1 MAKVWLIC
9 GVICSGK
16 STLAREIAARE
27 GAVILSCDEL
37 TKALGDDL
45 GSLHDTI
52 AARAQVYLRKK
63 TVELVHVG
71 VSVILD
77 WGFWRAADRA
87 AMSEYLGEKGIEYE
101 WRYMDVSPGQLR
113 RNIER
118 RNAHPGA
125 SDYFVDDGLL
135 QKCLSIFEP
144 PTDEELTETL
154 RCGRLITR

>member
-16 STLAREIAARE
+16 STLARELAERE

-45 GSLHDTI
+45 GALHDAV
-52 AARAQVYLRKK
+52 AARVQLYLRQKA
-63 TVELVHVG
+63 VELVRVG
-71 VSVILD
+71 VNVILD

-87 AMSEYLGEKGIEYE
+87 AMCRYLGENGIEYE
-101 WRYMDVSPGQLR
+101 WRYMDVSPQQLR

-125 SDYFVDDGLL
+125 SDYIVDDGLL

-144 PTDEELTETL
+144 PTEGELMEAL
-154 RCGRLITR
+154 HCDRLTAR